1 MADTVSTSATI
12 DYSDQSGNK
21 GQKSLTDINPNATNQ
36 QIRALAVAMNDLT
49 TNTLTGVNKITK
61 TKISSVAKTE
71 TTIALSTGETDTLSA
86 ATIINENFG
95 VVNYDCNNHTGFVV
109 VTYNDTV
116 FPIIVARN
124 SDTDFS
130 SVGIYIAKFDNDII
144 DTLINPSKKYFV
156 NGDTSKHFSK
166 TGTIKFYV
174 EETDTHTRSAEMTIT
189 INA

>member
-1 MADTVSTSATI
+1 MADTISTSATI
-12 DYSDQSGNK
+12 DYSDQGGNK

-36 QIRALAVAMNDLT
+36 QIRALAVAMNNLT

-71 TTIALSTGETDTLSA
+71 TTIALHTSETDTLSA
-86 ATIINENFG
+86 ATILADG
-95 VVNYDCNNHTGFVV
+95 YASVNYDCNNRTGFVV

-124 SDTDFS
+124 SNTDS
-130 SVGIYIAKFDNDII
+130 NSVGIYIATFDNDII
-144 DTLINPSKKYFV
+144 STLIDTSQNFYV
-156 NGDTSKHFSK
+156 NGDTSKHFST